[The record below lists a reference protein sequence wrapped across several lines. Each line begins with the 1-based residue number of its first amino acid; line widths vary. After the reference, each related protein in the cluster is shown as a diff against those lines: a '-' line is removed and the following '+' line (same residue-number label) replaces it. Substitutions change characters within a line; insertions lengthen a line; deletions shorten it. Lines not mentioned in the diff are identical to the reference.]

1 MTTSGI
7 TNINAKLIH
16 QHPDNPRK
24 DLGDLTELSESIK
37 KKGIMQNLTV
47 IPGNL
52 AKFTASNND
61 GGQYYYIFCQH
72 NYFYV
77 SDCFECRCIIVAET
91 CKWHHK

>member
-37 KKGIMQNLTV
+37 KKRDHAEPYGHSGILGRKTYT
-47 IPGNL
+47 P
-52 AKFTASNND
+52 
-61 GGQYYYIFCQH
+61 
-72 NYFYV
+72 
-77 SDCFECRCIIVAET
+77 
-91 CKWHHK
+91 